1 MIHIHDSCRSA
12 FARKHSLCRS
22 EIQQRDAVRCFV
34 FMAVFLVAA
43 CTGAQVRAA
52 DAAPSAS
59 HSGDL
64 AAAAEAVQ
72 RISAHRGSSHDRPE
86 NTISAIERAIEA
98 GATAVEIDV
107 RTSRDGKLVIM
118 HDAKVDRTTSGSG
131 RVNDLT
137 WAELAALDAGTW
149 FGAEYHSQR
158 VLSLDQALQVCRGR
172 IAVQLDL
179 KEEGVVFADRIVAA
193 LRAHG
198 EPARTISAVRT
209 VEQSRQLKE
218 RLPEMKTLIFL
229 RQKKQVDAFLAAN
242 LDYLRPQ
249 IDWIEEDPTL
259 LRRIRETGAKIHFDA
274 TTGTPEIVLP
284 LLKYH
289 PESLLCDDPGQLVKT
304 LDQLRA
310 KNQPGNRN
318 AQE

>member
-1 MIHIHDSCRSA
+1 MVKISPSYRSA
-12 FARKHSLCRS
+12 FARMHSRS
-22 EIQQRDAVRCFV
+22 RDEKQQCGAVNCLAIFIAFV
-34 FMAVFLVAA
+34 VAVSVGAD
-43 CTGAQVRAA
+43 AQVHAA
-52 DAAPSAS
+52 DAASSANN
-59 HSGDL
+59 SGDL
-64 AAAAEAVQ
+64 AAAAGAVQ

-86 NTISAIERAIEA
+86 NTIAAIERAIEA

-137 WAELAALDAGTW
+137 WPELAALDAGTW
-149 FGAEYHSQR
+149 FGTEYHSER

-172 IAVQLDL
+172 IDVQLDL
-179 KEEGVVFADRIVAA
+179 KEEGVAYANQIVAA
-193 LRAHG
+193 VKVYG
-198 EPARTISAVRT
+198 EPARTIAAVRT

-229 RQKKQVDAFLAAN
+229 RQKKQLDAFLTADVN
-242 LDYLRPQ
+242 YLRPQ
-249 IDWIEEDPTL
+249 IAWIENDPTL
-259 LRRIRETGAKIHFDA
+259 LTKIRQAGAKIHFDA
-274 TTGTPEIVLP
+274 TTGTPEKVLP

-304 LDQLRA
+304 LAQLQA
-310 KNQPGNRN
+310 KK
-318 AQE
+318 